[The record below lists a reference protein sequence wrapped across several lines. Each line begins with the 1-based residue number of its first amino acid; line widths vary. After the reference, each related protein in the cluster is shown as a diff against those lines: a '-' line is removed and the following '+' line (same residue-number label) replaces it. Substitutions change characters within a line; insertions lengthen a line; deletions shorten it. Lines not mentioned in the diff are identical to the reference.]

1 LSLAPEQR
9 LEILRRAATVL
20 ASSLEFEATLGNV
33 IDVCLPAL
41 GDFGFFDVVTD
52 EGEVRR
58 TSRAYEDPATTAL
71 LAPTRWERQPRT
83 DMNLCALSTG
93 RSAIHPDVDAAWL
106 ARAAASAAHLEAMR
120 ALSFRS
126 MITVPV
132 ACGGELLGAL
142 TLFYGRSGRRH
153 TDEDVKFAEELAALA
168 AQVVANA
175 RLFAR
180 HRRTEAALRDSDARL
195 RLALDA
201 ANTGVWDWDVVADR
215 VTWTEQIYALH
226 GLPVGA
232 FGGRVRDFHALVHP
246 EDRARVAAA
255 IERSLST
262 GEPYEVEF
270 RTTRPDGA
278 VRWLLTRATVLRDET
293 GRARRMLG
301 ATVDITERR
310 ELMARTELLSRAGEM
325 FARSLDEEETLRAV
339 ATLVVPAIA
348 DCCRIDLVDAGGLL
362 RHALTHHRDP
372 EQARAAQ
379 AVSARWPARAD
390 WEGSVA
396 HVART
401 GRPALVADVDVDI
414 ARFARTP
421 PDAEAFAFVRSLG
434 VRSYL
439 AVPLVARGR
448 TLGVVSALM
457 AGAGQR
463 RFGAPDLALFEEV
476 ARRAALALDNA
487 HLYTEAEQARREAEA
502 ASRAKDEF
510 LAMLGHELRNP
521 LAPIMTAIDLLGAR
535 GGSETAH
542 VREVLERQVAH
553 LRRLVDDLL
562 DVARIVRGQVALR
575 RERLDL
581 ASILDETLEIA
592 RPLIDER
599 GLSLRVEL
607 PPEELAVDGDRVRL
621 TQVFANLLTNA
632 AKYTDPPG
640 TIAVSARAVG
650 DAVEVRVRDTGAGV
664 RPELLGRIFELFVQG
679 PRPLDRAGG
688 GLGLGLAI
696 VKNLVEQHGGRVVA
710 SSEGPGRGTEVCV
723 TLPRAAAPSATE
735 APPAPAPVPAPPRP
749 SSNGAARRILVV
761 DDNRDAA
768 DLLVELLSLHGYDAR
783 AVYHGRDALRL
794 AAELRPHVALLDIGL
809 PEMDGY
815 ELAARLR
822 AEAKP
827 EPPLHLVALT
837 GYGGEHDR
845 KRSEQAG
852 FARHLVKPVSPAQLV
867 ETIEALTRAEGPS

>member
-1 LSLAPEQR
+1 VSLAPEQR
-9 LEILRRAATVL
+9 LRILGRAATVL

-33 IDVCLPAL
+33 IDVCIPAL

-58 TSRAYEDPATTAL
+58 TARAHDDPATAAR
-71 LAPTRWERQPRT
+71 LAQTRWERQPRT
-83 DMNLCALSTG
+83 EMNLCALSTG

-106 ARAAASAAHLEAMR
+106 ARAAASPAQLEALR

-142 TLFYGRSGRRH
+142 TLFYGSSGRGH
-153 TDEDVKFAEELAALA
+153 TDEDVTFAEELAALA
-168 AQVVANA
+168 AQAVANA

-180 HRRTEAALRDSDARL
+180 QRRTEAALRDSDARL

-215 VTWTEQIYALH
+215 VTWTEQLYALH
-226 GLPVGA
+226 GLPAGA
-232 FGGRVRDFHALVHP
+232 FGGRARDFHALVHP

-262 GEPYEVEF
+262 GEPYEIEF
-270 RTTRPDGA
+270 RTVRPDGA
-278 VRWLLTRATVLRDET
+278 VRWLLTRATVFRDEA

-301 ATVDITERR
+301 ATADITERR
-310 ELMARTELLSRAGEM
+310 ELMARTELLSRAGER
-325 FARSLDEEETLRAV
+325 FARSLDEQETLRAV

-348 DCCRIDLVDAGGLL
+348 DCCCIDLIDAGGAL
-362 RHALTHHRDP
+362 RHALTYHRDP
-372 EQARAAQ
+372 ARARAAE
-379 AVSARWPARAD
+379 AHSARWLALTD
-390 WEGSVA
+390 WSGSA
-396 HVART
+396 AQVART
-401 GRPALVADVDVDI
+401 GRPALVSQIDA
-414 ARFARTP
+414 AP
-421 PDAEAFAFVRSLG
+421 PAGSAADAEALAFLRSLG

-439 AVPLVARGR
+439 AVPLIGRGR
-448 TLGVVSALM
+448 TLGVVTALTTEP
-457 AGAGQR
+457 AR
-463 RFGAPDLALFEEV
+463 PRFGTPQLPLFEEV
-476 ARRAALALDNA
+476 ARRAALAIDNA
-487 HLYTEAEQARREAEA
+487 RLYTEAAQARREAET

-521 LAPIMTAIDLLGAR
+521 LAPIVTAIDLLAAR
-535 GGSETAH
+535 GDIETAR
-542 VREVLERQVAH
+542 VRQVLARQVTH
-553 LRRLVDDLL
+553 LERLVDDLL
-562 DVARIVRGQVALR
+562 DVARVVRGQVALR
-575 RERLDL
+575 RERLDVSVIIDD
-581 ASILDETLEIA
+581 ALEIA
-592 RPLIDER
+592 RPLIDQR
-599 GLSLRVEL
+599 GLTLRVER
-607 PPEELAVDGDRVRL
+607 PPEELAIDGDRVRL
-621 TQVFANLLTNA
+621 TQVVTNLLTNA

-650 DAVEVRVRDTGAGV
+650 DAVELRVRDTGAGV
-664 RPELLGRIFELFVQG
+664 EPELLGRIFELFVQG

-696 VKNLVEQHGGRVVA
+696 VKNLVELHGGRVAA

-723 TLPRAAAPSATE
+723 TLSRAAS
-735 APPAPAPVPAPPRP
+735 PPAAAEARVPALPAASTP
-749 SSNGAARRILVV
+749 SEAAHRILVV

-827 EPPLHLVALT
+827 GPPLYLVALT

-852 FARHLVKPVSPAQLV
+852 FARHLVKPVSPSQLV
-867 ETIEALTRAEGPS
+867 ETIEALTRPEGPS